1 MGAGAGAA
9 TPGMA
14 PVVAG
19 HAGAPGGAPPLV
31 SSRALGWITG
41 GVFAL
46 ALFFMVGLP
55 LLRGGNMPAAIT
67 PPPQVQPAGQAPDIS
82 NLTPRQAAD
91 RLFNR
96 IVQAQ
101 EQGDSVEMVTF
112 LPMAIAA
119 YERAEPLDADGGFHL
134 SLLERLALEFQAAL
148 ATAESVLATQPNH
161 LLNLHAAAEAAVGLE
176 DDRRAREY
184 FTRFRDNYESER
196 ASDVEEYQIHSML
209 LPRMK
214 DDADRYLAGNR

>member
-1 MGAGAGAA
+1 MGAGGPSIGAA
-9 TPGMA
+9 ALGGRGSP
-14 PVVAG
+14 AG
-19 HAGAPGGAPPLV
+19 GGAPPLV
-31 SSRALGWITG
+31 SSQTLAWITG
-41 GVFAL
+41 GVFAA

-55 LLRGGNMPAAIT
+55 LLRGGNLPTAVS
-67 PPPQVQPAGQAPDIS
+67 PPPVAQPATQAPDIS
-82 NLTPRQAAD
+82 NLTPREAAD

-134 SLLERLALEFQAAL
+134 SLLERLALEFDAAL

-161 LLNLHAAAEAAVGLE
+161 LLNLHAAAEAAVGLGDE
-176 DDRRAREY
+176 RRAREY

-196 ASDVEEYQIHSML
+196 ARDVEEYQIHQML

-214 DDADRYLAGNR
+214 DDADQYLAGTR